1 LLAEFAALD
10 QEVADHDPGPV
21 TVADDRRVER
31 ALKARAATLHIGA
44 ANYCWF
50 SDPAK
55 ALCLKLA
62 GALDREQPLIGMCD
76 SARCPQA
83 THHHRHRQVWAD
95 HADNIRTTFLGNP
108 RLSRPERARAQA
120 AYDRAARVITEID
133 TAATAAED
141 PEP

>member
-1 LLAEFAALD
+1 MLSGTGPWGVIPAGVGPWLIVVPSMWAVVMFTSL
-10 QEVADHDPGPV
+10 VSDPGPV

-62 GALDREQPLIGMCD
+62 GALDREQPLIGMCIT
-76 SARCPQA
+76 PGQA
-83 THHHRHRQVWAD
+83 
-95 HADNIRTTFLGNP
+95 G
-108 RLSRPERARAQA
+108 
-120 AYDRAARVITEID
+120 
-133 TAATAAED
+133 
-141 PEP
+141 